1 MIRILLLGMAL
12 VVGGVLAYEHG
23 HRISESDVRAHVQS
37 QLEATR
43 RFDGDALCDSMAKDY
58 RLQGVYYVAGTHE
71 RRDTRRDETCR
82 NARDGL
88 AALQSVS
95 AHTGG
100 LLAVDI
106 TYEITR
112 IELAPGGR
120 RALVEA
126 TSTAKIG
133 GRLLSRTRAKGHLSR
148 AFWRVRDHGGEAQN
162 WIYLP

>member
-12 VVGGVLAYEHG
+12 VVGGVVAYEHG
-23 HRISESDVRAHVQS
+23 HRISESDVRAHMQS

-43 RFDGDALCDSMAKDY
+43 RFDSDALCASMAKDY
-58 RLQGVYYVAGTHE
+58 RLQGIYYVAGTQE

-82 NARDGL
+82 NAREGL
-88 AALQSVS
+88 TALQALS
-95 AHTGG
+95 AQTGG
-100 LLAVDI
+100 LLAVDV

-133 GRLLSRTRAKGHLSR
+133 GRLLSRTRAKGQLSR
-148 AFWRVRDHGGEAQN
+148 AFWQVRDHGGEAQN
-162 WIYLP
+162 WVYVH